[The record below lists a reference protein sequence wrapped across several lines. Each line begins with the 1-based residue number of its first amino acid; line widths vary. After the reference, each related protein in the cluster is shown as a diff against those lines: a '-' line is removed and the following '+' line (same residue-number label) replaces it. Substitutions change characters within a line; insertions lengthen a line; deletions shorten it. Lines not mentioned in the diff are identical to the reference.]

1 MSLSE
6 DLFIEGKEGRLT
18 KREPSLLIVMK
29 EPHADKLDCFWMQ
42 KVLNKE
48 EKGARYYN
56 VLGAFARHILNKET
70 HREALAQC
78 AYINLFPFWG
88 EKCVQSGKGY
98 SAVMDADK
106 DGEVGEICEEST
118 HKAIL
123 ANRFAIIKS
132 ALDSGISVAA
142 HKEIVGLLAK
152 EARFGLTQLADYTK
166 EAYPLACYD
175 YAGGRAKVYAL
186 PHPAG
191 RISYKKLKD
200 ALGKEI
206 RAED

>member
-1 MSLSE
+1 MRLSE

-29 EPHADKLDCFWMQ
+29 EPHGDKLDCFWMQ

-56 VLGAFARHILNKET
+56 VLGAFARHILNEKS
-70 HREALAQC
+70 HQEALAQC

-98 SAVMDADK
+98 SAVMKWEKGAD
-106 DGEVGEICEEST
+106 VGSINEKST
-118 HKAIL
+118 PEAIL
-123 ANRFAIIKS
+123 ANRLAIIKS
-132 ALDSGISVAA
+132 ALESGISVAA
-142 HKEIVGLLAK
+142 HKEIVARLA
-152 EARFGLTQLADYTK
+152 ADDRFGLTQLADYTK

-175 YAGGRAKVYAL
+175 YACGRAKVYAL

-191 RISYKKLKD
+191 RIAYKKLKA